1 MRTPSNILV
10 VNLALL
16 DFIMM
21 STMPVFVIN
30 SLNEGPI
37 WGKLGCDVYAVLGSY
52 SGIGGAM
59 SNAAIAY
66 DRYRLE
72 STTFSFSISAII
84 HFHLTELLQDLLM
97 ENSMVGKR
105 G

>member
-1 MRTPSNILV
+1 
-10 VNLALL
+10 
-16 DFIMM
+16 MM

-66 DRYRLE
+66 DRHRLE
-72 STTFSFSISAII
+72 NATFRCSISAII
-84 HFHLTELLQDLLM
+84 PLHLTELLQDLLM
-97 ENSMVGKR
+97 ENSIVSKLG
-105 G
+105 